1 MDSAMR
7 FFNWAYKTRA
17 NTVKT
22 IDAGE
27 KVSPEKMFLSFCS
40 HDPTLITN
48 GPAGLN
54 ASIKGIGFVP
64 KKEFLEH
71 ILEKE
76 YMPHINSYNPED
88 KTYSERGLKILIKN
102 LYSEEAEKNM
112 DFSIITSLEMAKNH
126 TYKNLLASQG
136 KGEYNATFSFYQ
148 PPMIAFELRGQ
159 CRMTEGDIYQK
170 FINAQ
175 HDMYHAPNVERW
187 PTRPSII
194 FTIKEVYDN
203 SANKQGFGAQLEYPC
218 PEWK

>member
-1 MDSAMR
+1 MDSAIR

-17 NTVKT
+17 NTVKA

-27 KVSPEKMFLSFCS
+27 KTSPEKMFLSFCS

-54 ASIKGIGFVP
+54 ASIKGIGLVP
-64 KKEFLEH
+64 KKEYLEH

-76 YMPHINSYNPED
+76 YMPHIKSYVPDD

-126 TYKNLLASQG
+126 TYKNLLASQD
-136 KGEYNATFSFYQ
+136 KDEYNATLSFYQ
-148 PPMIAFELRGQ
+148 PPMIAFELRGH
-159 CRMTEGDIYQK
+159 CHMTEGDIYQK

-175 HDMYHAPNVERW
+175 HDMYHSPNVERW

-194 FTIKEVYDN
+194 FKIKEVYDN

>member
-1 MDSAMR
+1 MDSAIR

-17 NTVKT
+17 NTVKA

-27 KVSPEKMFLSFCS
+27 NMDPNKMFLSFCS

-64 KKEFLEH
+64 KKELLED

-76 YMPHINSYNPED
+76 YIPHIKTYDPED

-102 LYSEEAEKNM
+102 LYCDEAAKNI
-112 DFSIITSLEMAKNH
+112 DFTVITTLEMAKNH
-126 TYKNLLASQG
+126 TYKNLLATQDE
-136 KGEYNATFSFYQ
+136 KGGQNATLSFYQ
-148 PPMIAFELRGQ
+148 PPAIAFEVRGH
-159 CRMTEGDIYQK
+159 CYLTEDIYQR
-170 FINAQ
+170 FVNAQ
-175 HDMYHAPNVERW
+175 HDMYHAPNMERW
-187 PTRPSII
+187 PARPAIVFQI
-194 FTIKEVYDN
+194 QEVYDN